1 MENPQRTPDQH
12 LPIYE
17 HLDITT
23 LNRQV
28 TEALWA
34 RDIGAEAAAASPLA
48 AQPLEVREQY
58 FDLVTFIVRQIGPA
72 IGDLGH
78 RLGADGKPN
87 LFISAAP
94 APMAEA
100 ESDEG
105 RIRPYELTR
114 SPTCDT
120 SPAPDAGAGLVASVV
135 GPALWRRRGF
145 SVLRAAHRRP
155 RSAPSG

>member
-1 MENPQRTPDQH
+1 MEGMENPQRTPDQH

-17 HLDITT
+17 HLDMTT
-23 LNRQV
+23 LNRRV

-105 RIRPYELTR
+105 DYPPSQAE
-114 SPTCDT
+114 D
-120 SPAPDAGAGLVASVV
+120 DAAAM
-135 GPALWRRRGF
+135 
-145 SVLRAAHRRP
+145 RAALDDLP
-155 RSAPSG
+155 DMSDAQLWAGFGLTN